1 VSGDASD
8 DFTEVIRRAQKIGP
22 GDVVDPFKLPERN
35 AMIPGQASKIPGVE
49 SYDYESRAEVFCLP
63 GDKGDY
69 QDVMDR
75 VLAGEALLRYEDRT
89 FDKEGNFHVAIVY
102 LIPKHRKT
110 SQQTRNDEDAAGET
124 EPVVKSIKLP

>member
-22 GDVVDPFKLPERN
+22 GDIVDPFKLPERN
-35 AMIPGQASKIPGVE
+35 AMIPGQPSKIPGVE
-49 SYDYESRAEVFCLP
+49 SYDYESRADVFCLP
-63 GDKGDY
+63 ADKADY
-69 QDVMDR
+69 CDVMDR
-75 VLAGEALLRYEDRT
+75 ILAGEALLRYEDRT
-89 FDKEGNFHVAIVY
+89 FDKEGAFHVAIVY

-110 SQQTRNDEDAAGET
+110 PVQARNDEDSAGET